1 MLAYV
6 VVGLNYEGKLVV
18 YNRYKQWASADL
30 SKARIYYL
38 KDNATDTA
46 KAATESDNNDI
57 IVAMVQTIEISLD
70 FKDIEVKITRRS

>member
-6 VVGLNYEGKLVV
+6 VVGLNYKGKFVV

-57 IVAMVQTIEISLD
+57 IVAMVQAIEISLD
-70 FKDIEVKITRRS
+70 FKGIEVKITRRS